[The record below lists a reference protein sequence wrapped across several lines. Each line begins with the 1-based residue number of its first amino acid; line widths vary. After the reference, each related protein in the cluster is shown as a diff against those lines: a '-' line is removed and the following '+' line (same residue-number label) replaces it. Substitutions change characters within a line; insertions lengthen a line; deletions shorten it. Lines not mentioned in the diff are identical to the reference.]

1 MASRLKLHEIFC
13 EILGN
18 RNVYFQPP
26 ASVRLNF
33 PCIIYER
40 SNVDALIADD
50 TNYIT
55 KKQYT
60 VTVIDKNPDSEL
72 PDKVGNLPYCSFE
85 RFFVSDN
92 LNHDVFK
99 IYY

>member
-1 MASRLKLHEIFC
+1 MASRLKLHEILC
-13 EILGN
+13 EILGS

-26 ASVRLNF
+26 ASVKLNF

-40 SNVDALIADD
+40 SNVNTLNADD

-72 PDKVGNLPYCSFE
+72 PDKISELPYCSFE

-99 IYY
+99 IFY